1 MSEKINQL
9 KNKNTFL
16 FDMDGTLVNTEFL
29 HAKAASSVL
38 IDLKINIKL
47 EENIDKF
54 YGMAD
59 TEVLKM
65 LMPNIT
71 QLEIEKIIGEK
82 NHRLTKLL
90 KELTAKEK
98 EQYIT
103 PGLFEFMDHLLDQ
116 NKTCAVVSASEDVIV
131 YETLSCFG
139 IDKKIKLQ
147 MGRNQ
152 TSRTKPFPDPY
163 LEAIKRLNS
172 KVEDTV
178 IFEDSPTGMQSALA
192 TGCDVFRVNYF
203 AHCSNVLNLNGKYTE
218 IRNFNDFF

>member
-1 MSEKINQL
+1 MSDKRDQL
-9 KNKNTFL
+9 KNKQTFL

-38 IDLKINIKL
+38 VDLKINIKL
-47 EENIDKF
+47 EDNIAQF

-65 LMPNIT
+65 LVPNIT
-71 QLEIEKIIGEK
+71 QIEIEKIIGEK

-90 KELTAKEK
+90 RELSPSEK
-98 EQYIT
+98 AQYIT

-131 YETLSCFG
+131 YETLKCFG
-139 IDKKIKLQ
+139 IDKKLQLQ

-152 TSRTKPFPDPY
+152 TQKTKPHPDPY
-163 LEAIKRLNS
+163 LEAIKRLDS
-172 KVEDTV
+172 HIGETV

-203 AHCSNVLNLNGKYTE
+203 AHCSNILNLNGSYTE